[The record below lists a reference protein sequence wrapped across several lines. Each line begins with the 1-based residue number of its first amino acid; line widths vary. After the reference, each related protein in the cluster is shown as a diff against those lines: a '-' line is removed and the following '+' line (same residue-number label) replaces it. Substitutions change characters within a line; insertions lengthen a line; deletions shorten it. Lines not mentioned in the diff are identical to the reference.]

1 MGFYVAGNVSW
12 ARNCPNPFGGKRRS
26 PRGSKAAG
34 IQYENL
40 VGRTLKPEVPF
51 LHQGAWFEFADERGS
66 HWCQPD
72 FIFGFDSVLWVL
84 EVKYSLVES
93 GFLQMEQLYI
103 PVLRK
108 VYGKEVYG
116 LQVCRNL
123 GLSYSFSPRPRIMP
137 SLDSAMHV
145 AAAGKRSCWHW
156 PGLSVVG
163 AQLPDLTSG
172 GLDELPAYA
181 LA

>member
-1 MGFYVAGNVSW
+1 MGFYVAEEVIW
-12 ARNCPNPFGGKRRS
+12 ARNCSNPFEGKRRS

-40 VGRTLKPEVPF
+40 LGKILKPKVPF
-51 LHQGAWFEFADERGS
+51 LHQGAWFEFGDRNGR
-66 HWCQPD
+66 HLCQPD

-116 LQVCRNL
+116 IQVCRNL

-137 SLDSAMHV
+137 SLDTAMHV
-145 AAAGKRSCWHW
+145 AAGGKRSVWHW
-156 PGLSVVG
+156 PGLSGVG
-163 AQLPDLTSG
+163 AQLPALGNGS
-172 GLDELPAYA
+172 LDEVPEYA
-181 LA
+181 VA